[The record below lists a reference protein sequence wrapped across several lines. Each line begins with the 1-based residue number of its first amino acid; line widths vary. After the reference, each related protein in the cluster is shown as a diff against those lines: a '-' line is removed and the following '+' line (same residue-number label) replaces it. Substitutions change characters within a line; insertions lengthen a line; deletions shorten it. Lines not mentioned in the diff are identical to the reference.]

1 MTSPTKR
8 ISASKAQNIGK
19 PLIGALLR
27 IPREHVVLRM
37 LTAVNEQGFDV
48 SATELS
54 VFMYPGPQGQ
64 RPIELARRC
73 NMSRQAMN
81 YVLVELERR
90 DYIKRHAGPTAASA
104 VVHMTEHGASMLKLM
119 RNCVEVVEMEWM
131 EHLGR
136 PRFNALKDALM
147 DLSVWLGKTN
157 GA

>member
-1 MTSPTKR
+1 MANSIKKAP
-8 ISASKAQNIGK
+8 ASQTPHIGK

-37 LTAVNEQGFDV
+37 LKTVNEQGFDV

-54 VFMYPGPQGQ
+54 VFMYPGPHGQ

-104 VVHMTEHGASMLKLM
+104 VVHMTERGTSMLKLM

-131 EHLGR
+131 EHLGK

-147 DLSVWLGKTN
+147 DLSVWLGKPD